1 MILYLFSMKKIKTIK
16 LFGVNFVDENF
27 EIIKK
32 LLKKGGLLVLPSG
45 PGLSD
50 IKKNINY
57 HKALKN
63 ADIALFDSGYL
74 CLLLKLKNIHVKKF
88 SGYLFFKKL
97 INSLV
102 NEPSK
107 KILLINPNKRESRIN
122 YDYLK
127 SKKIT
132 KIYSYIS
139 PWYNEKNIRDLNLLN
154 KIKKIKPNYIII
166 NLGGGTQEVLGSYLK
181 KNLNFKPIIICSGAA
196 ISFFTK
202 QQAPI
207 SIFFDKIYLGW
218 LIRII
223 FKPLVF
229 LPRYLSAFK
238 LIFLINDL

>member
-1 MILYLFSMKKIKTIK
+1 MKNIKTVK
-16 LFGVNFVDENF
+16 LFGVNFIDENF
-27 EIIKK
+27 NIIKK
-32 LLKKGGLLVLPSG
+32 LLKRGGLLVLPSG

-50 IKKNINY
+50 IKKNVKY

-88 SGYLFFKKL
+88 SGFLFFKKL
-97 INSLV
+97 IHSLTK
-102 NEPSK
+102 EPSK
-107 KILLINPNKRESRIN
+107 KILLIDPNKYESKIN
-122 YDYLK
+122 YEFLK
-127 SKKIT
+127 SKKIL
-132 KIYSYIS
+132 KVYNYIS
-139 PWYNEKNIRDLNLLN
+139 PWYNTKNIKDSKLLI

-166 NLGGGTQEVLGSYLK
+166 NLGGGTQERLGSYI
-181 KNLNFKPIIICSGAA
+181 KNNINFKPAIICSGAA

-207 SIFFDKIYLGW
+207 NIFFDKIYLGW

-223 FKPLVF
+223 FKPSIF

>member
-1 MILYLFSMKKIKTIK
+1 MKNIKTIK
-16 LFGVNFVDENF
+16 LFGVNFIDENF
-27 EIIKK
+27 NIIKK
-32 LLKKGGLLVLPSG
+32 LLKRGGLLVLPSG

-50 IKKNINY
+50 IKKNVKY

-88 SGYLFFKKL
+88 SGFLFFKKL
-97 INSLV
+97 IHSLTK
-102 NEPSK
+102 EPSK
-107 KILLINPNKRESRIN
+107 KILLIDPNKYESKIN
-122 YDYLK
+122 YEFLK
-127 SKKIT
+127 SKKIL
-132 KIYSYIS
+132 KVYNYIS
-139 PWYNEKNIRDLNLLN
+139 PWYNTKNIKDSKLLI

-166 NLGGGTQEVLGSYLK
+166 NLGGGTQERLGSYI
-181 KNLNFKPIIICSGAA
+181 KNNINFKPAIICSGAA

-207 SIFFDKIYLGW
+207 NIFFDKIYLGW

-223 FKPLVF
+223 FKPSIF

>member
-1 MILYLFSMKKIKTIK
+1 MKNIKTVK
-16 LFGVNFVDENF
+16 LFGVNFIDENF
-27 EIIKK
+27 NIIKK
-32 LLKKGGLLVLPSG
+32 LLKRGGLLVLPSG

-50 IKKNINY
+50 IKKNVKY

-88 SGYLFFKKL
+88 SGFLFFKKL
-97 INSLV
+97 IHSLTK
-102 NEPSK
+102 EPSK
-107 KILLINPNKRESRIN
+107 KILLIDPNKYESKIN
-122 YDYLK
+122 YEFLK
-127 SKKIT
+127 SKKIL
-132 KIYSYIS
+132 KVYNYIS
-139 PWYNEKNIRDLNLLN
+139 PWYNTKNIKDSKLLI

-166 NLGGGTQEVLGSYLK
+166 NLGGGTQERLGSYI
-181 KNLNFKPIIICSGAA
+181 KNNINFKPAIICSGAA

-207 SIFFDKIYLGW
+207 NIFFDKIYLGW

-223 FKPLVF
+223 YKPSIF

>member
-1 MILYLFSMKKIKTIK
+1 MKNIKTVK
-16 LFGVNFVDENF
+16 LFGVTFIDENF
-27 EIIKK
+27 NIIKK
-32 LLKKGGLLVLPSG
+32 LLKRGGLLVLPSG

-50 IKKNINY
+50 IKKNVKY

-88 SGYLFFKKL
+88 SGFLFFKKL
-97 INSLV
+97 IHSLTK
-102 NEPSK
+102 EPSK
-107 KILLINPNKRESRIN
+107 KILLIDPNKYESKIN
-122 YDYLK
+122 YEFLK
-127 SKKIT
+127 SKKIL
-132 KIYSYIS
+132 KVYNYIS
-139 PWYNEKNIRDLNLLN
+139 PWYNTKNIKDSKLLI

-166 NLGGGTQEVLGSYLK
+166 NLGGGTQERLGSYI
-181 KNLNFKPIIICSGAA
+181 KNNINFKSAIICSGAA

-207 SIFFDKIYLGW
+207 NIFFDKIYLGW

-223 FKPLVF
+223 FKPSIF

>member
-1 MILYLFSMKKIKTIK
+1 MKNIKTVK
-16 LFGVNFVDENF
+16 LFGVNFIDENF
-27 EIIKK
+27 NIIKK
-32 LLKKGGLLVLPSG
+32 LLKRGGLLVLPSG

-50 IKKNINY
+50 IKKNVKY

-88 SGYLFFKKL
+88 SGFLFFKKL
-97 INSLV
+97 IHSLTK
-102 NEPSK
+102 EPSK
-107 KILLINPNKRESRIN
+107 KILLIDPNKNESKIN
-122 YDYLK
+122 YEFLK
-127 SKKIT
+127 SKKIL
-132 KIYSYIS
+132 KVYNYIS
-139 PWYNEKNIRDLNLLN
+139 PWYNTKNIKDSKLLI

-166 NLGGGTQEVLGSYLK
+166 NLGGGTQERLGSYI
-181 KNLNFKPIIICSGAA
+181 KNNINFKSAIICSGAA

-207 SIFFDKIYLGW
+207 NIFFDKIYLGW

-223 FKPLVF
+223 YKPSIF

>member
-1 MILYLFSMKKIKTIK
+1 MKNIKTIK
-16 LFGVNFVDENF
+16 LFGVNFIDENF
-27 EIIKK
+27 NIIKK
-32 LLKKGGLLVLPSG
+32 LLKRGGLLVLPSG

-50 IKKNINY
+50 IKKNVKY

-88 SGYLFFKKL
+88 SGFLFFKKL
-97 INSLV
+97 IHSLTK
-102 NEPSK
+102 EPSK
-107 KILLINPNKRESRIN
+107 KILLIDPNKYESKIN
-122 YDYLK
+122 YEFLK
-127 SKKIT
+127 SKKIL
-132 KIYSYIS
+132 KVYNYIS
-139 PWYNEKNIRDLNLLN
+139 PWYNTKNIKDSKLLI

-166 NLGGGTQEVLGSYLK
+166 NLGGGTQERLGSYI
-181 KNLNFKPIIICSGAA
+181 KNNINFKSAIICSGAA

-207 SIFFDKIYLGW
+207 NIFFDKIYLGW

-223 FKPLVF
+223 YKPSIF

>member
-1 MILYLFSMKKIKTIK
+1 MKNIKTIK
-16 LFGVNFVDENF
+16 LFGVNFIDENF
-27 EIIKK
+27 NIIKK
-32 LLKKGGLLVLPSG
+32 LLKRGGLLVLPSG

-50 IKKNINY
+50 IKKNVKY

-88 SGYLFFKKL
+88 SGFLFFKKL
-97 INSLV
+97 IHSLTK
-102 NEPSK
+102 EPSK
-107 KILLINPNKRESRIN
+107 KILLIDPNKYESKIN
-122 YDYLK
+122 YEFLK
-127 SKKIT
+127 SKKIL
-132 KIYSYIS
+132 KVYNYIS
-139 PWYNEKNIRDLNLLN
+139 PWYNTKNIKDSKLLI

-166 NLGGGTQEVLGSYLK
+166 NLGGGTQERLGSYI
-181 KNLNFKPIIICSGAA
+181 KNNINFKPAIICSGAA

-207 SIFFDKIYLGW
+207 NIFFDKIYLGW

-223 FKPLVF
+223 YKPSIF

>member
-1 MILYLFSMKKIKTIK
+1 MKKIKTIK
-16 LFGVNFVDENF
+16 LFGVNFIDENF
-27 EIIKK
+27 NIIKK
-32 LLKKGGLLVLPSG
+32 LLKRGGLLVLPSG

-50 IKKNINY
+50 IKKNVKY

-88 SGYLFFKKL
+88 SGFLFFKKL
-97 INSLV
+97 IHSLTK
-102 NEPSK
+102 EPSK
-107 KILLINPNKRESRIN
+107 KILLIDPNKYESKIN
-122 YDYLK
+122 YEFLK
-127 SKKIT
+127 SKKIL
-132 KIYSYIS
+132 KVYNYIS
-139 PWYNEKNIRDLNLLN
+139 PWYNTKNIKDLKLLI
-154 KIKKIKPNYIII
+154 KIKKIKPDYIII
-166 NLGGGTQEVLGSYLK
+166 NLGGGTQERLGSYI
-181 KNLNFKPIIICSGAA
+181 KNNINFKSAIICSGAA

-207 SIFFDKIYLGW
+207 NIFFDKIYLGW

-223 FKPLVF
+223 FKPSIF

>member
-1 MILYLFSMKKIKTIK
+1 MKNIKTVK
-16 LFGVNFVDENF
+16 LFGVNFIDENF
-27 EIIKK
+27 NIIKK
-32 LLKKGGLLVLPSG
+32 LLKRGGLLVLPSG

-50 IKKNINY
+50 IKKNVKY

-88 SGYLFFKKL
+88 SGFLFFKKL
-97 INSLV
+97 IHSLTK
-102 NEPSK
+102 EPSK
-107 KILLINPNKRESRIN
+107 KILLIDPNKNESKIN
-122 YDYLK
+122 YEFLK
-127 SKKIT
+127 SKKIL
-132 KIYSYIS
+132 KVYNYIS
-139 PWYNEKNIRDLNLLN
+139 PWYNTKNIKDSKLLI

-166 NLGGGTQEVLGSYLK
+166 NLGGGTQERLGSYI
-181 KNLNFKPIIICSGAA
+181 KNNINFKSAIICSGAA

-207 SIFFDKIYLGW
+207 NIFFDKIYLGW

-223 FKPLVF
+223 FKPSIF

>member
-1 MILYLFSMKKIKTIK
+1 MKNIKTVK
-16 LFGVNFVDENF
+16 LFGVNFIDENF
-27 EIIKK
+27 NIIKK
-32 LLKKGGLLVLPSG
+32 LLKRGGLLVLPSG

-50 IKKNINY
+50 IKKNVKY

-88 SGYLFFKKL
+88 SGFLFFKKL
-97 INSLV
+97 IHSLTK
-102 NEPSK
+102 EPSK
-107 KILLINPNKRESRIN
+107 KILLIDPNKNESKIN
-122 YDYLK
+122 YEFLK
-127 SKKIT
+127 SKKIL
-132 KIYSYIS
+132 KVYNYIS
-139 PWYNEKNIRDLNLLN
+139 PWYNTKNIKDSKLLI

-166 NLGGGTQEVLGSYLK
+166 NLGGGTQERLGSYI
-181 KNLNFKPIIICSGAA
+181 KNNINFKPAIICSGAA

-207 SIFFDKIYLGW
+207 NIFFDKIYLGW

-223 FKPLVF
+223 FKPSIF

>member
-1 MILYLFSMKKIKTIK
+1 MKNIKTVK
-16 LFGVNFVDENF
+16 LFGVNFIDENF
-27 EIIKK
+27 NIIKK
-32 LLKKGGLLVLPSG
+32 LLKRGGLLVLPSG

-50 IKKNINY
+50 IKKNVKY

-88 SGYLFFKKL
+88 SGFLFFKKL
-97 INSLV
+97 IHSLTK
-102 NEPSK
+102 EPSK
-107 KILLINPNKRESRIN
+107 KILLIDPNKNESKIN
-122 YDYLK
+122 YEFLK
-127 SKKIT
+127 SKKIL
-132 KIYSYIS
+132 KVYNYIS
-139 PWYNEKNIRDLNLLN
+139 PWYNTKNIKDSKLLI

-166 NLGGGTQEVLGSYLK
+166 NLGGGTQERLGSYI
-181 KNLNFKPIIICSGAA
+181 KNNINFKPAIICSGAA

-207 SIFFDKIYLGW
+207 NIFFDKIYLGW

-223 FKPLVF
+223 YKPSIF

>member
-1 MILYLFSMKKIKTIK
+1 MKNIKTIK
-16 LFGVNFVDENF
+16 LFGVNFIDENF
-27 EIIKK
+27 NIIKK
-32 LLKKGGLLVLPSG
+32 LLKRGGLLVLPSG

-50 IKKNINY
+50 IKKNVKY

-88 SGYLFFKKL
+88 SGFLFFKKL
-97 INSLV
+97 IHSLTK
-102 NEPSK
+102 EPSK
-107 KILLINPNKRESRIN
+107 KILLIDPNKNESKIN
-122 YDYLK
+122 YEFLK
-127 SKKIT
+127 SKKIL
-132 KIYSYIS
+132 KVYNYIS
-139 PWYNEKNIRDLNLLN
+139 PWYNTKNIKDSKLLI

-166 NLGGGTQEVLGSYLK
+166 NLGGGTQERLGSYI
-181 KNLNFKPIIICSGAA
+181 KNNINFKPAIICSGAA

-207 SIFFDKIYLGW
+207 NIFFDKIYLGW

-223 FKPLVF
+223 FKPSIF